1 MLKKPGIAL
10 HQNSHEAILPSGYFQ
25 LIDELEE
32 RLVGQKKADAAR
44 YEKELKKIRLRYEI
58 LARTEVNSRLSEI
71 NKFLSDKSQEQEK
84 EQQTREK
91 VTQDLQ
97 ADYAKRLQ
105 QSREELAQIKDDLQ
119 GTYTKWEP

>member
-1 MLKKPGIAL
+1 M
-10 HQNSHEAILPSGYFQ
+10 
-25 LIDELEE
+25 
-32 RLVGQKKADAAR
+32 
-44 YEKELKKIRLRYEI
+44 
-58 LARTEVNSRLSEI
+58 ARTEVNSRLSEI

-119 GTYTKWEP
+119 GTLEGGTLESKSPTKNSSLFFHTFIATL

>member
-1 MLKKPGIAL
+1 M
-10 HQNSHEAILPSGYFQ
+10 
-25 LIDELEE
+25 
-32 RLVGQKKADAAR
+32 VGQKKADAAR

-97 ADYAKRLQ
+97 TDYAKRLQ

-119 GTYTKWEP
+119 GTLE

>member
-1 MLKKPGIAL
+1 M
-10 HQNSHEAILPSGYFQ
+10 
-25 LIDELEE
+25 
-32 RLVGQKKADAAR
+32 
-44 YEKELKKIRLRYEI
+44 
-58 LARTEVNSRLSEI
+58 ARTEVNSRLSEI

-119 GTYTKWEP
+119 GTTLEGGTLESKSPTKNSSLFFHTFIATL

>member
-1 MLKKPGIAL
+1 M
-10 HQNSHEAILPSGYFQ
+10 
-25 LIDELEE
+25 
-32 RLVGQKKADAAR
+32 
-44 YEKELKKIRLRYEI
+44 
-58 LARTEVNSRLSEI
+58 ARTEVNSRLSEI

-119 GTYTKWEP
+119 GTIEGNLRIQIPTKNSSLFFHTFIATYKFNHFRYYFVFRMDYGGLKIGKI

>member
-1 MLKKPGIAL
+1 M
-10 HQNSHEAILPSGYFQ
+10 
-25 LIDELEE
+25 
-32 RLVGQKKADAAR
+32 
-44 YEKELKKIRLRYEI
+44 
-58 LARTEVNSRLSEI
+58 ARTEVNSRLSEI

-119 GTYTKWEP
+119 GTIEGNLRIQIPHQEFESIFSYIYSYLQV

>member
-1 MLKKPGIAL
+1 M
-10 HQNSHEAILPSGYFQ
+10 
-25 LIDELEE
+25 
-32 RLVGQKKADAAR
+32 
-44 YEKELKKIRLRYEI
+44 
-58 LARTEVNSRLSEI
+58 NSRLSEI
-71 NKFLSDKSQEQEK
+71 NKFLSDKSQVQEK

-119 GTYTKWEP
+119 GTFEGNLRIEIPHQEFESTFLYIYSYKFSHFLRYIFVFRMYYGGLSYRRLKI

>member
-1 MLKKPGIAL
+1 M
-10 HQNSHEAILPSGYFQ
+10 
-25 LIDELEE
+25 
-32 RLVGQKKADAAR
+32 
-44 YEKELKKIRLRYEI
+44 
-58 LARTEVNSRLSEI
+58 ARTEVNSRLSEI

-91 VTQDLQ
+91 VTQDLE

-119 GTYTKWEP
+119 GTLRIQIPHQEFESIFSYIYSYLQV

>member
-1 MLKKPGIAL
+1 M
-10 HQNSHEAILPSGYFQ
+10 
-25 LIDELEE
+25 
-32 RLVGQKKADAAR
+32 
-44 YEKELKKIRLRYEI
+44 
-58 LARTEVNSRLSEI
+58 ARTEVNSRLSEI

-119 GTYTKWEP
+119 GTLEGGTLESKSPTKNSSLFFHTFIATYKFNHFRYYFVFRMDYGGLKIGKI